1 MGQEKL
7 ERRLHGGV
15 LPSMWWWSHWLVLE
29 EERRDVKTIQC
40 YSRWQS
46 SSRHLGKSREDI
58 HRCRHLN
65 SVCVCVCLR
74 LCVCTSGVRPGVIF
88 PGHQAMA
95 GTLCPPS
102 HVVPF
107 PHLRG
112 PALPPRISLARDG
125 LCVCVL
131 VCALVLVCVLVNQE

>member
-1 MGQEKL
+1 MEGFSRVCGGGLTGWFWK
-7 ERRLHGGV
+7 RRGEMSRPSSVTPGGRAAPATWAKV
-15 LPSMWWWSHWLVLE
+15 
-29 EERRDVKTIQC
+29 
-40 YSRWQS
+40 
-46 SSRHLGKSREDI
+46 GKISTVAAI
-58 HRCRHLN
+58 LTVC
-65 SVCVCVCLR
+65 VCVCVCLFVFAFV
-74 LCVCTSGVRPGVIF
+74 CVCTSGVRPGVIL

-131 VCALVLVCVLVNQE
+131 VCALVLVCVC